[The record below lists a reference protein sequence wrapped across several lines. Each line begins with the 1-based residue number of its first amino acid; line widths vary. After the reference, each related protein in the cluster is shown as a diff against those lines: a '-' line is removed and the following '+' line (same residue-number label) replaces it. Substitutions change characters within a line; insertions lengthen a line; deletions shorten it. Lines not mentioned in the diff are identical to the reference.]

1 MIGSLKSDVSTR
13 FVAAWARLSPDWLPF
28 ADVVSENLPL
38 SRLLRLSLFQVSVG
52 MATVLLIGTL
62 NRVLIVELKV
72 PAWLVATMVAL
83 PLIFAPFRTLIG
95 FRSDNH
101 VSALGWRRVPYL
113 WFGTL
118 MQFGGLAL
126 MPFALI
132 LLSGDSRGPA
142 FVGRLGAAFSF
153 LLTGAGMQTAQTA
166 GLALATDLAP
176 PVSRPRV
183 IAMMYGMLLLG
194 MVAAGLV
201 FGQLLSSF
209 SELRLI
215 QVVQGAA
222 LVTMAL
228 NIVALWKQEPRRP
241 GRASAAVMSFS
252 ETWDLFL
259 ARPGA
264 RRFLLT
270 VGLGTA
276 AFNMQDIILEPYG
289 GEVLHL
295 SVGATTT
302 LTAVLALGMLLAF
315 IVAARALDRGMDAC
329 RLSGYGALVGVF
341 AFSAVILAAPLQ
353 APWLFRLGGAGIG
366 VGAGL
371 FAVATLA
378 EAMRYERSGDNGLA
392 LGAWG
397 AVQAAGAGLA
407 IALGGCLRDIVAHS
421 ADSGSLGSALVGSA
435 AGYGTVYVVEILLLF
450 VTLAAIGPLIGV
462 NSSEER
468 VSPYRGPEC
477 GVVVDVSR

>member
-1 MIGSLKSDVSTR
+1 MNGGSKTAALTR
-13 FVAAWARLSPDWLPF
+13 FVPGRARLGAAWMPF
-28 ADVVSENLPL
+28 ADAASPELPL
-38 SRLLRLSLFQVSVG
+38 PRLLRLALFQVSAG

-62 NRVLIVELKV
+62 NRVLIVELRV
-72 PAWLVATMVAL
+72 PAWLVAAMVAL
-83 PLIFAPFRTLIG
+83 PLVFAPFRALIG

-101 VSALGWRRVPYL
+101 VSAFGWRRVPYL

-118 MQFGGLAL
+118 MQFGGLAI

-132 LLSGDSRGPA
+132 LLSGDSRAPA
-142 FVGRLGAAFSF
+142 YVGQIGAAFAF

-166 GLALATDLAP
+166 GLALATDLASP
-176 PVSRPRV
+176 ASRPRV
-183 IAMMYGMLLLG
+183 IALMYGMLLLG
-194 MVAAGLV
+194 MVGAGLA
-201 FGQLLSSF
+201 FGQLLASF

-215 QVVQGAA
+215 QVVQGSA
-222 LVTMAL
+222 LVTIAL
-228 NIVALWKQEPRRP
+228 NTIALWKQEPRRSD
-241 GRASAAVMSFS
+241 RAAASAKSFA
-252 ETWDLFL
+252 ETWEQFL

-270 VGLGTA
+270 VALGTA

-289 GEVLHL
+289 GEVLRL

-302 LTAVLALGMLLAF
+302 LTAVLAVGMLVAF
-315 IVAARALDRGMDAC
+315 FIAARALDRGMDAC
-329 RLSGYGALVGVF
+329 RLAGYGALVGVF
-341 AFSAVILAAPLQ
+341 AFSAVILAAPLD
-353 APWLFRLGGAGIG
+353 AAWLFRCGGAGIG

-378 EAMRYERSGDNGLA
+378 EAMRYERTGDNGLA

-397 AVQAAGAGLA
+397 AVQAVGAGIA
-407 IALGGCLRDIVAHS
+407 IALGGGLRDIVAHS

-435 AGYGTVYVVEILLLF
+435 TGYSTVYVIEIVLLF

-462 NSSEER
+462 NAGRER
-468 VSPYRGPEC
+468 VPPYRSLDG
-477 GVVVDVSR
+477 GVVADV